1 MTVPRRSD
9 ALRNR
14 AAIIRAAEELVVR
27 GTTPSPARIA
37 RLTGLGQATVYRHFP
52 DRRALLLTVA
62 RNHLGLLVEAA
73 ERNAD
78 DPAAFRPLLRA
89 VMAYQVSMRP
99 LVDELRRCP
108 ERDRRG
114 HLRRLLDALRGPFD
128 RSRAAGY
135 LRHDVVLGDV
145 AVVLTMLQAAVDRTP
160 DPQRAIPVLL
170 NGLFVP
176 EPEPVPDPEPEPE
189 PEPVRK
195 AGAGELGSGR
205 AER

>member
-14 AAIIRAAEELVVR
+14 AAIIRAAEELLVR

-62 RNHLGLLVEAA
+62 RKHLELLTDAA
-73 ERNAD
+73 ERTAH
-78 DPAAFRPLLRA
+78 DPAAFRVLLHA

-99 LVDELRRCP
+99 LVDELRRFP
-108 ERDRRG
+108 EPDRRG
-114 HLRRLLDALRGPFD
+114 HARRLLDALRGPFD
-128 RSRAAGY
+128 RSREAGH
-135 LRHDVVLGDV
+135 LRHDAVLDDV
-145 AVVLTMLQAAVDRTP
+145 LVVLTMLQAAVDRTP

-170 NGLFVP
+170 DGLFHP
-176 EPEPVPDPEPEPE
+176 EPDRVP
-189 PEPVRK
+189 
-195 AGAGELGSGR
+195 G
-205 AER
+205 